1 VGTTKTERNTA
12 SGAAGWA
19 AGAAAAGNTTTNA
32 TESPAAIAFLQELM
46 RRFI

>member
-1 VGTTKTERNTA
+1 MMKTERDTT

-19 AGAAAAGNTTTNA
+19 AGAAAAGNTMTNA
-32 TESPAAIAFLQELM
+32 AESPAAIAFLQELM